1 MLEPVAIGL
10 LVVTT
15 FIVGI
20 LVSQAASSSAASTDG
35 APRGEPGREA
45 PRDDG
50 VVTEEDG
57 ALPAG
62 VTVVDVGFPGVDNLD
77 PGLLR
82 ALRDAATEAAGDGI
96 ELQVNSG
103 WRSRDYQDEL
113 VREAVSRYGSEEE
126 AARWVATADTSPHVS
141 GDAVDL
147 GPARAADWLA
157 EQGAAWGLCPVYRN
171 EPWHFELRPRA
182 AERGCPRL
190 YADASQDPR
199 MAP

>member
-1 MLEPVAIGL
+1 MLGPAAIGL

-20 LVSQAASSSAASTDG
+20 LVSQAASSSNAATDG
-35 APRGEPGREA
+35 APRGQPGRDA
-45 PRDDG
+45 TLDDG

-57 ALPAG
+57 ALPGG

-82 ALRDAATEAAGDGI
+82 ALRDAAAEAAEDGV

-113 VREAVSRYGSEEE
+113 VREAVSRYGSEAE
-126 AARWVATADTSPHVS
+126 AARWVATADTSPHVA
-141 GDAVDL
+141 GDAVDV
-147 GPARAADWLA
+147 GPSGAAAWLA
-157 EQGAAWGLCPVYRN
+157 EHGAAYGLCPVYRN
-171 EPWHFELRPRA
+171 EPWHFELRDHA

-199 MAP
+199 MTP